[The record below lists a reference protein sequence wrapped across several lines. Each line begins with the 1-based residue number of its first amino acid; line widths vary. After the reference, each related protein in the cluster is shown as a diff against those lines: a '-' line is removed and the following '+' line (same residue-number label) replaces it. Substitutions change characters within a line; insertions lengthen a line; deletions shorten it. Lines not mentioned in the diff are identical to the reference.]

1 MSIFRAHKRSPR
13 ARALR
18 IFAFVPAISASAA
31 TPATLLAAALA
42 SSTAFAQSTPRPVEL
57 PKVEVIGTT
66 PLPGLGLARD
76 LIPSPV
82 QSATDADIRRSNAI
96 SVTDFLDRNLAGVHI
111 NEIQNNPFQ
120 PDVNYRG
127 FTASPLLGTPQGL
140 SIYMDG
146 VRLNQ
151 PFGDVVSWD
160 LIPKSAIA
168 SINLIPG
175 SNPLFGLNTLG
186 GALSIQTKDGRSHP
200 GGAIQGLAGMHG
212 RWATEI
218 EYGGHNR
225 TWDWFVTGNL
235 FRERGW
241 RDDSPT
247 RVAQIFGKLGW
258 RNAATD
264 VKLTVAHANN
274 DLTGNGLQE
283 HRLLA
288 ANYSSVFT
296 KPDVTENK
304 STFLNLALSH
314 GIGDNLLFS
323 GNAYYRHIRTQT
335 LNGDINEGA
344 LDQSVYQPNLDERN
358 ALTAAGFRGFPVA
371 GENAANTPFPFWR
384 CIANVLL
391 NDEPGEKCT
400 GLINRSTTTQ
410 SNHGVSA
417 QLTLQGTLGSVKHQ
431 LTGGMAYDASRVK
444 FTQSTQIGYLTPDR
458 GIAPLNAFADGVT
471 GGMVDGAP
479 FDNRVDLHGR
489 THTWSVYATDTLSL
503 TPAWHLTLSGRY
515 NRTNVV
521 NNDQITPGG
530 GPRSLDGNHT
540 FNRFNPAVG
549 LSFTPGR
556 IFKAYVGYSEGSR
569 APSSIELGCAD
580 PANPCRLPN
589 SLAGDPPLN
598 QLVAKTWEAG
608 LHGVLPNGLN
618 WNAGVFRTENHDDIL
633 FVAAPI
639 NTQFGYFKNF
649 GKTRRQGLEAG
660 LSRKTGAFTF
670 GGNYTY
676 LNATY
681 QSSDT
686 INANGNSSNSVS
698 AAGDKGIEG
707 GNIAITPGNRI
718 PLIPQHL
725 FKAYADY
732 RFADGLS
739 LGINMQVVGSAFLR
753 GNENNRH
760 VADGGNY
767 LGDGKSSAYTVFN
780 LSGAYQANKQLR
792 FFAQI
797 NNVLD
802 RRYHTAGQL
811 GPTGITPSGSFVAR
825 PFPATAGGDFP
836 LQQSA
841 FLAPGAPRT
850 AWIGVRYEFDKPAVK
865 P

>member
-314 GIGDNLLFS
+314 GNGDNLLDAGADNIRETVLGGS
-323 GNAYYRHIRTQT
+323 GNDMAFTHQATEKNYDRTALDGGFQHIYKQ
-335 LNGDINEGA
+335 GA
-344 LDQSVYQPNLDERN
+344 LS
-358 ALTAAGFRGFPVA
+358 
-371 GENAANTPFPFWR
+371 
-384 CIANVLL
+384 
-391 NDEPGEKCT
+391 EP
-400 GLINRSTTTQ
+400 
-410 SNHGVSA
+410 
-417 QLTLQGTLGSVKHQ
+417 
-431 LTGGMAYDASRVK
+431 
-444 FTQSTQIGYLTPDR
+444 P
-458 GIAPLNAFADGVT
+458 
-471 GGMVDGAP
+471 
-479 FDNRVDLHGR
+479 
-489 THTWSVYATDTLSL
+489 
-503 TPAWHLTLSGRY
+503 
-515 NRTNVV
+515 
-521 NNDQITPGG
+521 TPG
-530 GPRSLDGNHT
+530 
-540 FNRFNPAVG
+540 
-549 LSFTPGR
+549 TPVN
-556 IFKAYVGYSEGSR
+556 A
-569 APSSIELGCAD
+569 
-580 PANPCRLPN
+580 N
-589 SLAGDPPLN
+589 SLAYRIPAFYYTGHIFSNGSVVEQPPLSE
-598 QLVAKTWEAG
+598 LIARG
-608 LHGVLPNGLN
+608 
-618 WNAGVFRTENHDDIL
+618 RTVVVTTATA
-633 FVAAPI
+633 FKSTPTVKAAS
-639 NTQFGYFKNF
+639 
-649 GKTRRQGLEAG
+649 
-660 LSRKTGAFTF
+660 LS
-670 GGNYTY
+670 
-676 LNATY
+676 
-681 QSSDT
+681 
-686 INANGNSSNSVS
+686 ANKFS
-698 AAGDKGIEG
+698 AA
-707 GNIAITPGNRI
+707 
-718 PLIPQHL
+718 
-725 FKAYADY
+725 KAK
-732 RFADGLS
+732 
-739 LGINMQVVGSAFLR
+739 ISAKR
-753 GNENNRH
+753 
-760 VADGGNY
+760 
-767 LGDGKSSAYTVFN
+767 K
-780 LSGAYQANKQLR
+780 K
-792 FFAQI
+792 
-797 NNVLD
+797 
-802 RRYHTAGQL
+802 
-811 GPTGITPSGSFVAR
+811 
-825 PFPATAGGDFP
+825 
-836 LQQSA
+836 
-841 FLAPGAPRT
+841 
-850 AWIGVRYEFDKPAVK
+850 
-865 P
+865 